1 MADKSKTLEI
11 VVSLNDKFS
20 RGLKL
25 AQKRVN
31 ELKGAVFNLKT
42 AFVGLGAG
50 VGGAALGTSF
60 IDAAQ
65 KAEQLRL
72 RLDNLLNSAEEGAK
86 VFANTTAYAKTVSH
100 EFEHLMETAT
110 TLAGVMRG
118 GSEEVAKWLPI
129 IGDLAAVAGLTLQ
142 ETTSN
147 FVRMYSAG
155 AAAADLFRERGIL
168 ALLDFH
174 AKTAYTVQETRE
186 KIVKAW
192 EAVNSRFKGTANDL
206 ALTWKGLLSMM
217 RDRWFLFKLDVMNND
232 IFAYMKAS
240 LRLLIDELDR
250 LGRYGILETWA
261 DTTAKKIITA
271 LEDIAWAAALV
282 GEVFYGWKVIWEG
295 LELAFAGFVIVVNGG
310 LQTLVDLS
318 TKVFDTITQKIE
330 QFEAMMQRI
339 GSSGFGI
346 KLGLD
351 VFVDKLSN
359 GVDSLTG
366 KTKEYAKA
374 AQEVTKNLKESL
386 EVNAKYWREAAE
398 KNEKNLF
405 DLARHKSAFEVLEE
419 LKAKLIKKR
428 LAMEAAQAA
437 KDKARTGEKLDP
449 GGISAITASKL
460 TLVELKAATQTA
472 LAELDY
478 AYDEGMVSFDDYWN
492 QRFEKLKIQYA
503 KELEYLQK
511 LAAVEAE
518 PTLKATIETEIK
530 VKQEQYAQADIAMLE
545 QKKQAEQEL
554 FDKKLELQDV
564 LATLDR
570 ENNEAGL
577 SEMAQRFEQESAML
591 ESRQQEEYQLMM
603 DYTSKL
609 GDELK
614 KRSML
619 EDLARKQKTQKD
631 KLIDTQETKMR
642 MGQLETAGT
651 VADGLKSIATSLYN
665 AGGKQSK
672 KMFALMKAASVA
684 QATIKMHEGIVGA
697 LGSPPYTIGA
707 IANAVLVGA
716 MGAAE
721 IAAIMGQ
728 QMASGGEVQGYSP
741 HSRADNIPINAT
753 AGEFMQPVPA
763 VKYYGMGV
771 MEAIRQRLI
780 PPELFMGLGGL
791 IPKRVF
797 GSAADGGSIAGAMKN
812 IPSQQQQSPKIEI
825 INVTNPDAIRGLAM
839 DTIHE
844 NRDMVVNMV
853 LDGLAE
859 RNIDLQQAYS

>member
-31 ELKGAVFNLKT
+31 ELKKAVFNLKT

-192 EAVNSRFKGTANDL
+192 EAVNSRFKDTASDL
-206 ALTWKGLLSMM
+206 ALTWKGLLSML
-217 RDRWFLFKLDVMNND
+217 RDRWFLFRLDIMNND
-232 IFAYMKAS
+232 VFAYMKAS
-240 LRLLIDELDR
+240 LRLVIDELDK
-250 LGRYGILETWA
+250 LGKEGKLEQWAEDVADSIMINAKKASFALAGIA
-261 DTTAKKIITA
+261 DTTVGLVKAISGIWDLLPKEVKKYGI
-271 LEDIAWAAALV
+271 V
-282 GEVFYGWKVIWEG
+282 GAVIG
-295 LELAFAGFVIVVNGG
+295 GKKGFLGG
-310 LQTLVDLS
+310 MAVGA
-318 TKVFDTITQKIE
+318 V
-330 QFEAMMQRI
+330 
-339 GSSGFGI
+339 
-346 KLGLD
+346 
-351 VFVDKLSN
+351 VDKYKQL
-359 GVDSLTG
+359 
-366 KTKEYAKA
+366 A
-374 AQEVTKNLKESL
+374 
-386 EVNAKYWREAAE
+386 REAAIEIMLLAGDLDKASVAIYRSGERTEEAYDKLLGITPKKGGFFAEEGVLGFLHLPKEEQATKIVE
-398 KNEKNLF
+398 KYWEKIN
-405 DLARHKSAFEVLEE
+405 
-419 LKAKLIKKR
+419 KKVEDMR
-428 LAMEAAQAA
+428 NAQAA
-437 KDKARTGEKLDP
+437 KDKARTGKKLEP

-511 LAAVEAE
+511 LAAAEAE

-564 LATLDR
+564 LAALDR

-577 SEMAQRFEQESAML
+577 SDMQLRFEQERALL

-609 GDELK
+609 GDEIQ
-614 KRSML
+614 KRKIM
-619 EDLARKQKTQKD
+619 EDLARKQKGQLD
-631 KLIDTQETKMR
+631 KLEAEQDRKRRLDTIDTAK
-642 MGQLETAGT
+642 T
-651 VADGLKSIATSLYN
+651 VADGLNKIATGLYE

-672 KMFALMKAASVA
+672 KMFALMKATAVV
-684 QATIKMHEGIVGA
+684 QATIKMHESIVGA
-697 LGSPPYTIGA
+697 LGSPPYGWA
-707 IANAVLVGA
+707 AVANAAFVGA
-716 MGAAE
+716 MGAAQ
-721 IAAIMGQ
+721 IASIMGQ
-728 QMASGGEVQGYSP
+728 EMASGGEVQGHSP
-741 HSRADNIPINAT
+741 HSRADNIPIAAT
-753 AGEFMQPVPA
+753 AGEFMQPVSS
-763 VKYYGMGV
+763 VKYYGMEA
-771 MEAIRQRLI
+771 MEAIRRKLI
-780 PPELFMGLGGL
+780 PRELFMGLGGL
-791 IPKRVF
+791 IPKMAY